1 MSRITQGFNRATPS
15 IEDAFTAPA
24 QAAPC
29 FTANQLQEDRL
40 WNSFAAQ
47 ACDLNSLCALSLAS
61 LAGNLARI
69 GFLSAFRPAAPLF
82 RSAHAAFSSLASLG
96 AEAGALEGLNH
107 CLLGPPDGMYFDSFF
122 HSLITLSSFRICA
135 AFPGRSSPLFQ
146 HFLQANALV
155 FSQQAAQRLHL
166 QEDFEASLA
175 EQFSQ
180 ALATNL
186 ALSVGSQAQH
196 RFLGGKARLVERFLH
211 SHAQESGANP
221 ARRLDALRNAAVS
234 EETPLIGA
242 AREIHE
248 SLSAQAHYS
257 RRLLELS
264 LDRVISE
271 LCGAE
276 EAMPLEHIRPWLEE
290 ADRVRQWANR
300 QLPALMEELQ
310 RLEAE
315 GHLRRETTQHLEEE
329 ILRDFGEQYHV
340 RKQLEAC
347 DAHFADPLLG
357 EASLLDIRRRL
368 SAVFAF
374 SGFHRDI
381 DWLPTASLPEYFAAE
396 EPELRYSVGKHL
408 LNALHPDLKE
418 ADLEAYEAASSGT
431 LQNRHIAFDL
441 DSTLGDT
448 YQWHLAESAL
458 AERPEAYDGID
469 WGYFAH
475 QRRLMRLPYVR
486 MQATLL
492 GLWAAGNTLKLYT
505 RSDNLPETH
514 EAFFNDFPLLKVA
527 FGLASPDR
535 ALDLLKPEDLH
546 SSPNYIDGSKRR
558 EYQQR
563 HFGDAAG
570 DAFAQRLF
578 REAGVRPFKE
588 FTDTKIPFPDFY
600 FDVLVDDSHYFA
612 GEMQTL
618 GFGRRWVEA
627 RKNGMDLLEALEA
640 YFQAPAPE
648 VSPTVRAWLESAP
661 EHPWSQ
667 DLFLEE
673 VFEPL
678 PRAVQLERAQS
689 FLRDWAAQSG
699 MRYHALQLRARFNH
713 LQGPLA
719 SALGHAIRYHSTV
732 AKLLFLKLNL
742 LPAESPLRYDPQILR
757 ALTHRADEQLER
769 ASISPLARK
778 LCLKFHQNAGLP
790 PPSEAVIAG
799 WRTRL
804 GGLPVA
810 WTQFLQ
816 EPALTLDEFNQ
827 IALTLGLNS
836 NLQG

>member
-1 MSRITQGFNRATPS
+1 VSRIAQGFNRAIPS
-15 IEDAFTAPA
+15 IDDAFIAPA
-24 QAAPC
+24 QALPC
-29 FTANQLQEDRL
+29 FSADQVQADRL
-40 WNSFAAQ
+40 WHSFAAQ
-47 ACDLNSLCALSLAS
+47 ACDLNALCALSLAS
-61 LAGNLARI
+61 LAGSLARVA
-69 GFLSAFRPAAPLF
+69 FLSAFRPAAPLL
-82 RSAHAAFSSLASLG
+82 RSAHAAFSHLASLG

-122 HSLITLSSFRICA
+122 HSLITLSSFRLCG
-135 AFPGRSSPLFQ
+135 AFPGRSSPLVQ
-146 HFLQANALV
+146 QFLQANALV
-155 FSQQAAQRLHL
+155 FSQQAAQQLHL
-166 QEDFEASLA
+166 LELPQEGFA

-180 ALATNL
+180 ALASNL
-186 ALSVGSQAQH
+186 ALSVGSQVQH
-196 RFLGGKARLVERFLH
+196 RFLGGKAKLLERSLH
-211 SHAQESGANP
+211 FHGQEIEANP
-221 ARRLDALRNAAVS
+221 ARRLETLSSAAVP
-234 EETPLIGA
+234 EGAPLPA
-242 AREIHE
+242 LARELHD
-248 SLSAQAHYS
+248 SLAAQAHYS

-264 LDRVISE
+264 LDRVIHE

-276 EAMPLEHIRPWLEE
+276 EAMPLECVRPWLEE

-300 QLPALMEELQ
+300 QLPVLVEELQ

-315 GHLRRETTQHLEEE
+315 GHLRRETTQRLEEG

-340 RKQLEAC
+340 RKQLQAC
-347 DAHFADPLLG
+347 DAHLAHPLLG

-418 ADLEAYEAASSGT
+418 ADLEAYEAASSGS

-441 DSTLGDT
+441 DNTLGDT

-458 AERPEAYDGID
+458 TERPEAYDGID

-535 ALDLLKPEDLH
+535 ALDPLSPEDLRA
-546 SSPNYIDGSKRR
+546 SPNYMDGSKRR
-558 EYQQR
+558 EYHQR
-563 HFGDAAG
+563 HFGDDAG
-570 DAFAQRLF
+570 AAFAQRLF

-588 FTDTKIPFPDFY
+588 FADTKIPFPDFN
-600 FDVLVDDSHYFA
+600 FEVLVDDSHYFA

-640 YFQAPAPE
+640 YFQAPTPE
-648 VSPTVRAWLESAP
+648 ASPTVRDWLDSASEASRGRDP
-661 EHPWSQ
+661 
-667 DLFLEE
+667 FLEE

-678 PRAVQLERAQS
+678 PSSFHLERAQS
-689 FLRDWAAQSG
+689 FLMEWAAQSG
-699 MRYHALQLRARFNH
+699 MRSNALQLRARFNH
-713 LQGPLA
+713 LPGPVA
-719 SALGHAIRYHSTV
+719 SALGHAIRHHPAV
-732 AKLLFLKLNL
+732 AKLLFLNLNL
-742 LPAESPLRYDPQILR
+742 LPADSPLRYDPQILR

-769 ASISPLARK
+769 GSISPLARK

-799 WRTRL
+799 WRVHL
-804 GGLPVA
+804 AGLPVA

-816 EPALTLDEFNQ
+816 EPALTPDEFNQ

-836 NLQG
+836 NLEG